1 MEVAALSAAFA
12 IGLAGSL
19 HCVVMC
25 GPLAMAVP
33 QKGNRILAVTAYN
46 LSRITMYGL
55 LGFLFGT
62 FGAQITFLESGQRLS
77 LILGAIIFLFF
88 VLPYF
93 IKGIRFNGNWN
104 AAAVRWYSKIAG
116 PVLRYRG
123 PGSMFFFGAINGLL
137 PCGLIYAALSGAVAT
152 GSPEEG
158 AIFMITVGLGTWPA
172 MLGMMAFRSRVGPL
186 VRKYSS
192 MALPI
197 VAGFIAMALITRGLN
212 LNIPYLSPKIE
223 KVGASAEE
231 VCD

>member
-19 HCVVMC
+19 HCVAMC

-33 QKGNRILAVTAYN
+33 QKGSKLAALLAYN
-46 LSRITMYGL
+46 LSRIAMYGL
-55 LGFLFGT
+55 LGFLFGI

-77 LILGAIIFLFF
+77 LILGVIILLFF
-88 VLPYF
+88 VLPFF
-93 IKGIRFNGNWN
+93 IGGIRVNGKWN
-104 AAAVRWYSKIAG
+104 ATAVRWYGKLAG

-137 PCGLIYAALSGAVAT
+137 PCGLIYAALSGAMAT
-152 GSPEEG
+152 GSPGGG
-158 AIFMITVGLGTWPA
+158 AVFMIAVGLGTWPA
-172 MLGMMAFRSRVGPL
+172 MMAMMAFRSRVGPV

-192 MALPI
+192 MALPV
-197 VAGFIAMALITRGLN
+197 VAGFIALALITRGLN
-212 LNIPYLSPKIE
+212 LDIPFVSPKIE